1 MPRFAGFEYSQPL
14 QMANYAAI
22 KKWLPN
28 KDSIRAPR
36 KAETKDEANSIAT
49 NSLVKTSDLKR

>member
-1 MPRFAGFEYSQPL
+1 
-14 QMANYAAI
+14 MANYAAI